1 MTEGLIQTSMPLT
14 YPGRI
19 PQGRIAAGLQTDDPR
34 QMNLVLMLCL
44 VLSFLY
50 YFVAF
55 VSFLFQIDTNK
66 SITQKRLKKV
76 SGPIAISSFPCL
88 RASSLRAAA

>member
-1 MTEGLIQTSMPLT
+1 MNHILI
-14 YPGRI
+14 
-19 PQGRIAAGLQTDDPR
+19 
-34 QMNLVLMLCL
+34 LCL

-76 SGPIAISSFPCL
+76 SGPVAILSFLDAPCF
-88 RASSLRAAA
+88 RASSLRMAA